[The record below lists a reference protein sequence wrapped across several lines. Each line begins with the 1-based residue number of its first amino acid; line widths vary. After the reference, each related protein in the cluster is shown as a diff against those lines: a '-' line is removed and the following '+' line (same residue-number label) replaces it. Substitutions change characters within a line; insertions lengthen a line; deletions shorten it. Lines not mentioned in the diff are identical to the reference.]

1 MARRQETIVTCDLHE
16 GTETEGVTTIAFGL
30 DGTSY
35 EIDACPEHGDALRE
49 AFATYVGAARRPE
62 RGSGSTARRAPRSST
77 PRSSSGGGSDRE
89 QVQQIREW
97 ARANGHTV
105 SERGRLS
112 AAVLEAYRAA
122 N

>member
-1 MARRQETIVTCDLHE
+1 MAKKQQTIVTCDLHD
-16 GTETEGVTTIAFGL
+16 GNETDGVTTIAFGL

-35 EIDACPEHGDALRE
+35 EVDACPEHADQLRE
-49 AFATYVGAARRPE
+49 AFATYVGAARKAE
-62 RGSGSTARRAPRSST
+62 RGAGPTGRRAPRSST
-77 PRSSSGGGSDRE
+77 PRSSSGAGSDRE
-89 QVQQIREW
+89 QVQAIREW